1 MKKLHIDLNY
11 DINNGLK
18 EGQRDSMCSNNE
30 SYRCPSLSIK
40 NSNLLNEDEALDYL
54 ASIIVQA
61 YLDQKENERDKPN
74 KI

>member
-1 MKKLHIDLNY
+1 MKELHIELNY
-11 DINNGLK
+11 DKNNRLK

-54 ASIIVQA
+54 ASILVQV
-61 YLDQKENERDKPN
+61 YLDQIENEGT
-74 KI
+74 